1 MMMTTSLMML
11 DGMLAV
17 GRHEG
22 TGSWSMTTRTRG
34 VMVLLV
40 MMVGRMMV
48 AVRRRGIVLRRHVLR
63 RGRAGSLAQMMLLG
77 GHVGR
82 SDGRDAVGGHRVL
95 HLVVVAGPRREGRRG
110 MGAAAH
116 GGTTTL
122 MLMMVVHAA
131 MGRRRRRCEVP
142 PRPAAGAL
150 VLALLELAHDGGGVV
165 NNNLLVNKIGWAGVA
180 SDGRGIGR

>member
-40 MMVGRMMV
+40 MVTTMVGRMVV
-48 AVRRRGIVLRRHVLR
+48 AVRRRAIMLGRHVLR

-95 HLVVVAGPRREGRRG
+95 HLLVVAGPRREGRRG

-116 GGTTTL
+116 VGMTT
-122 MLMMVVHAA
+122 MVRSWVVVVHAT
-131 MGRRRRRCEVP
+131 MRRRRRRYKVSP
-142 PRPAAGAL
+142 
-150 VLALLELAHDGGGVV
+150 
-165 NNNLLVNKIGWAGVA
+165 
-180 SDGRGIGR
+180 

>member
-40 MMVGRMMV
+40 MVTTMAGRMVVAVGRRAIM
-48 AVRRRGIVLRRHVLR
+48 LRRHVLR

-95 HLVVVAGPRREGRRG
+95 HLVVVTGPRREGRRG
-110 MGAAAH
+110 MRAAAH
-116 GGTTTL
+116 VGMTA
-122 MLMMVVHAA
+122 MVRSWVVVHAA
-131 MGRRRRRCEVP
+131 MGRRRRRYKVS

-150 VLALLELAHDGGGVV
+150 VLALLELAHGDVGVV
-165 NNNLLVNKIGWAGVA
+165 LI
-180 SDGRGIGR
+180 

>member
-40 MMVGRMMV
+40 MVTTMVGRMVV
-48 AVRRRGIVLRRHVLR
+48 AVRRRAIMLGRHVLR

-82 SDGRDAVGGHRVL
+82 SDGRDAVGGIECFIL
-95 HLVVVAGPRREGRRG
+95 WWWLVPGEKDAVGWGPL
-110 MGAAAH
+110 
-116 GGTTTL
+116 L
-122 MLMMVVHAA
+122 MW
-131 MGRRRRRCEVP
+131 G
-142 PRPAAGAL
+142 
-150 VLALLELAHDGGGVV
+150 
-165 NNNLLVNKIGWAGVA
+165 
-180 SDGRGIGR
+180 

>member
-1 MMMTTSLMML
+1 ML
-11 DGMLAV
+11 G
-17 GRHEG
+17 
-22 TGSWSMTTRTRG
+22 
-34 VMVLLV
+34 
-40 MMVGRMMV
+40 
-48 AVRRRGIVLRRHVLR
+48 RHVLR

-116 GGTTTL
+116 VGMTTL
-122 MLMMVVHAA
+122 MVVHAA
-131 MGRRRRRCEVP
+131 MGRRRRRYKVS
-142 PRPAAGAL
+142 PRPAAGGL

-165 NNNLLVNKIGWAGVA
+165 LI
-180 SDGRGIGR
+180 